1 VTTPIVARN
10 GFFSCATSQGY
21 QFLIGIARR
30 ELAELAG
37 RLRFGRTA
45 GPVLWYLHAALLA
58 QR

>member
-1 VTTPIVARN
+1 VARN